1 MTDYPGDR
9 NVILSSALLAGA
21 GIAERRIALQTIRT
35 NDGKATMRRLRNNI
49 VVAVVAL
56 AGIAVAHPAASAD
69 LTVISTGNI
78 RPELEELRS
87 PFESRS
93 GNKITF
99 KIQGAA
105 ATQKAVEDGAVG
117 DAVIGPR
124 PMLDALLAKGRVKPG
139 SIVDI
144 AQSSVGV
151 AVRAGGPAPDISTD
165 EKFKRLLLDAESIV
179 YPDPA
184 KGSLGGNYLAKLI
197 VQWGIADQLK
207 TKTQLVD
214 GGAPTAH
221 VVADGKAQF
230 GINQIAEMRPVPGL
244 QFLTPLPPIL
254 TNKIVMSAAILV
266 SAHEPTAAAAWISF
280 ISSPEVAPV
289 IRTHGMEPV
298 NGL

>member
-1 MTDYPGDR
+1 MGR
-9 NVILSSALLAGA
+9 S
-21 GIAERRIALQTIRT
+21 
-35 NDGKATMRRLRNNI
+35 RNNI
-49 VVAVVAL
+49 VGAIVAI
-56 AGIAVAHPAASAD
+56 AGIAVAHPASSAD
-69 LTVISTGNI
+69 ITVISTGNMREEI
-78 RPELEELRS
+78 KELQT

-99 KIQGAA
+99 QIQGAA
-105 ATQKAVEDGAVG
+105 ATQKVVEDGAMG

-124 PMLDALLAKGRVKPG
+124 PMLEALLAKGKLKPG

-151 AVRAGGPAPDISTD
+151 AARAGAAAPDISTD

-184 KGSLGGNYLAKLI
+184 KGSLGGNYLARLI
-197 VQWGIADQLK
+197 TQWGIADQLK
-207 TKTQLVD
+207 AKTQLVD

-244 QFLTPLPPIL
+244 LFLTPLPPIL
-254 TNKIVMSAAILV
+254 TNKIVMSAAILAN
-266 SAHEPTAAAAWISF
+266 AHQPMGAAAWISF
-280 ISSPEVAPV
+280 ISSPEVTPV

-298 NGL
+298 SGL

>member
-1 MTDYPGDR
+1 MNR
-9 NVILSSALLAGA
+9 SRSIIINAVAAIA
-21 GIAERRIALQTIRT
+21 GIT
-35 NDGKATMRRLRNNI
+35 
-49 VVAVVAL
+49 
-56 AGIAVAHPAASAD
+56 VAHPASSAD
-69 LTVISTGNI
+69 ITVISTGNI
-78 RPELEELRS
+78 RAELLELQS
-87 PFESRS
+87 PFESGT

-99 KIQGAA
+99 SIQGAA
-105 ATQKAVEDGAVG
+105 ATQKLVAAGAAG

-124 PMLDALLAKGRVKPG
+124 PMLDALLAKGRVRPG

-151 AVRAGGPAPDISTD
+151 AVRAGSPAPDISTD
-165 EKFKRLLLDAESIV
+165 EKFKQLLLDAQSIV

-184 KGSLGGNYLAKLI
+184 KGSLGGNYLSKLI

-207 TKTQLVD
+207 AKTQLVD

-244 QFLTPLPPIL
+244 VFLAPLPPVL
-254 TNKIVMSAAILV
+254 TNKIVMSAAILD
-266 SAHEPTAAAAWISF
+266 SAHEPKAAAAWISF
-280 ISSPEVAPV
+280 ISSPQAASV

-298 NGL
+298 D

>member
-1 MTDYPGDR
+1 MTCEAQNIVDCSGPRARIDAKRIVLQRMRAKVG
-9 NVILSSALLAGA
+9 
-21 GIAERRIALQTIRT
+21 GI
-35 NDGKATMRRLRNNI
+35 ATMRRSRNI
-49 VVAVVAL
+49 ISAVAAI
-56 AGIAVAHPAASAD
+56 AGITVAHPASSAD
-69 LTVISTGNI
+69 ITVISTGNI
-78 RPELEELRS
+78 RPELLELQS
-87 PFESRS
+87 PFESGT

-99 KIQGAA
+99 SIQGAA
-105 ATQKAVEDGAVG
+105 ATQKLVADGAAG

-124 PMLDALLAKGRVKPG
+124 PMIDALLAKGKVKPG

-151 AVRAGGPAPDISTD
+151 AVRAGSPAPDISTD
-165 EKFKRLLLDAESIV
+165 EKFKQLLLDAQSIV

-184 KGSLGGNYLAKLI
+184 KGSLGGNYLSKLI

-207 TKTQLVD
+207 AKTQLVD

-244 QFLTPLPPIL
+244 VFLAPLPPVL
-254 TNKIVMSAAILV
+254 TNKIVMSAAILD
-266 SAHEPTAAAAWISF
+266 SAHEPKAAAAWISF
-280 ISSPEVAPV
+280 ISSPQAASV

-298 NGL
+298 D

>member
-1 MTDYPGDR
+1 
-9 NVILSSALLAGA
+9 
-21 GIAERRIALQTIRT
+21 
-35 NDGKATMRRLRNNI
+35 MRRSRNSI
-49 VVAVVAL
+49 VSAVAAI
-56 AGIAVAHPAASAD
+56 AGIAVAHPASGAD
-69 LTVISTGNI
+69 ITIISTGNI
-78 RPELEELRS
+78 RAELEELRS
-87 PFESRS
+87 PFESGS

-99 KIQGAA
+99 RIQGAA
-105 ATQKAVEDGAVG
+105 ATQKVVEDGAAG

-124 PMLDALLAKGRVKPG
+124 PMLDALLAKGRVRPG

-151 AVRAGGPAPDISTD
+151 AVRAGSAAPDISTD

-184 KGSLGGNYLAKLI
+184 KGSLGGNYLARLI
-197 VQWGIADQLK
+197 IQWGIADQLK

-244 QFLTPLPPIL
+244 VFLAPLPPIL
-254 TNKIVMSAAILV
+254 TNKIVMSAAILA
-266 SAHEPTAAAAWISF
+266 SAHEPKAAAAWISF
-280 ISSPEVAPV
+280 ISSPDAAPV
-289 IRTHGMEPV
+289 IKTHGMEPV
-298 NGL
+298 DGL

>member
-1 MTDYPGDR
+1 MTGSR
-9 NVILSSALLAGA
+9 NSIVAAAVAIAG
-21 GIAERRIALQTIRT
+21 L
-35 NDGKATMRRLRNNI
+35 
-49 VVAVVAL
+49 
-56 AGIAVAHPAASAD
+56 AVAHPASGAD
-69 LTVISTGNI
+69 VTVISTGNI

-93 GNKITF
+93 GNKLTL

-105 ATQKAVEDGAVG
+105 ATQKVVEDGAVG

-124 PMLDALLAKGRVKPG
+124 PMLDALLAKGKIKPG
-139 SIVDI
+139 SLVDI

-151 AVRAGGPAPDISTD
+151 AARAGATAPDISTD

-184 KGSLGGNYLAKLI
+184 KGSLGGNYLARLI

-207 TKTQLVD
+207 AKTQLVD
-214 GGAPTAH
+214 GGVPTAH

-244 QFLTPLPPIL
+244 LFLTPLPPIL

-266 SAHEPTAAAAWISF
+266 NAHEPTAAAAWIAF

-298 NGL
+298 N

>member
-1 MTDYPGDR
+1 
-9 NVILSSALLAGA
+9 
-21 GIAERRIALQTIRT
+21 
-35 NDGKATMRRLRNNI
+35 MRRLQNNI
-49 VVAVVAL
+49 VGAAVAL
-56 AGIAVAHPAASAD
+56 ASIAGAHPACSAD
-69 LTVISTGNI
+69 LTIISTGNI

-87 PFESRS
+87 PFESGS

-99 KIQGAA
+99 RIQGAA
-105 ATQKAVEDGAVG
+105 ATQKLVEDGAVG

-124 PMLDALLAKGRVKPG
+124 PMLDALSAAGSVKPG

-165 EKFKRLLLDAESIV
+165 EEFKRFLLDAESIV

-207 TKTQLVD
+207 TKTRLVD

-221 VVADGKAQF
+221 AIADGKAQF

-280 ISSPEVAPV
+280 ISSPAVAPV
-289 IRTHGMEPV
+289 IKTHGMEPV